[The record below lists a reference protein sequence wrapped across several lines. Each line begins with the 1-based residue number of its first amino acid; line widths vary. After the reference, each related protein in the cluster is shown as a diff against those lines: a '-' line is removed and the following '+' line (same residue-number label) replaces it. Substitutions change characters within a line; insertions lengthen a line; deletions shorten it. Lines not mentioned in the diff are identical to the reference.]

1 MNRIITTE
9 KAIKISKKLKRM
21 GKRVVLAGGV
31 FDILHIGH
39 IKFLEAAKKRGDV
52 LFVLLENDENVKK
65 YKGENRPINSQA
77 NRALLLS
84 ALKPIDYVVLLKEMK
99 GNSDYDNLVINLKPD
114 VIATT
119 KKSPQEIHNKR
130 QAKLINAEVAS
141 VINRILD
148 KSTTKLADII
158 AKENKL

>member
-1 MNRIITTE
+1 MNRIITTG
-9 KAIKISKKLKRM
+9 KAIKISRKLRRM
-21 GKRVVLAGGV
+21 GKQIVLAGGV

-52 LFVLLENDENVKK
+52 LFILLESDENVKS
-65 YKGENRPINSQA
+65 YKGEDRPINSQA

-84 ALKPIDYVVLLKEMK
+84 ALKPIDYVVCLKEMK
-99 GNSDYDNLVINLKPD
+99 DNSDYDSLVINLKPD

-130 QAKLINAEVAS
+130 QAKLINAEAAS
-141 VINRILD
+141 VISRISD

>member
-9 KAIKISKKLKRM
+9 KAIKISKKLKRA
-21 GKRVVLAGGV
+21 GKRIVLSGGV
-31 FDILHIGH
+31 FDILHVGH

-52 LFVLLENDENVKK
+52 LFILLESDANVKK
-65 YKGENRPINSQA
+65 YKGKNRPINSQE
-77 NRALLLS
+77 NRALVLA
-84 ALKPIDYVVLLKEMK
+84 ALKPIDYVICLKDMK
-99 GNSDYDNLVINLKPD
+99 TNSDYDRLVINLKPD

-119 KKSPQEIHNKR
+119 KKSPQETHNKR
-130 QAKLINAEVAS
+130 QAKLVNAEAIS
-141 VINRILD
+141 VINRISN